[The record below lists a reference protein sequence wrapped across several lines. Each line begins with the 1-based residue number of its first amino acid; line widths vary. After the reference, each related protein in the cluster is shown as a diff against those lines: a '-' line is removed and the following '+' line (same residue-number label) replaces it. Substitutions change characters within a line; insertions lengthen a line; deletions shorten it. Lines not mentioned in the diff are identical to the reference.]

1 MNQFADV
8 MEIVSAPV
16 VPVETEPSDFLSFQV
31 PQIKNADDFY
41 VFCQEN
47 PDYLFE
53 READGRIIVMPNTG
67 GVTGIRNSEINAD
80 VIIWNRQAK
89 VGVGFNSSTAFSLPD
104 GSTRSPDVAWTSRD
118 RWEALT
124 EQEQKKFPPICP
136 DFVIELLSETDSLKA
151 VKAKMEAVW
160 IANGCRLAWLID
172 PKTQTTHIFRA
183 NGEIQIVGFD
193 KPLSGEDVLAGFA
206 LTLQP

>member
-16 VPVETEPSDFLSFQV
+16 APVETEPSNFLSLQV

-41 VFCQEN
+41 LFCQGN
-47 PDYLFE
+47 PDYKFE
-53 READGRIIVMPNTG
+53 RVADGRIIFMPNTG

-80 VIIWNRQAK
+80 VIFWNRQTKA
-89 VGVGFNSSTAFSLPD
+89 GVVFDSSTAFSLPD
-104 GSTRSPDVAWTSRD
+104 GSTRSPDVAWVSRT

-124 EQEQKKFPPICP
+124 EGEQKKFPPICP
-136 DFVIELLSETDSLKA
+136 DFVIELLSETDLLKTA
-151 VKAKMEAVW
+151 KTKMEDVW
-160 IANGCRLAWLID
+160 MANGCRLAWLID

-193 KPLSGEDVLAGFA
+193 KPLSGEDVLPQF
-206 LTLQP
+206 TLSLA